1 MAFLVDSHVL
11 FWILAKPALLGK
23 RAKQIIELESEIF
36 FSSISIAEFK
46 IKAMLGKVDFPDS
59 IYDAIVGNDFV
70 ELTFSSQHALEMGR
84 YGSLARHEPF
94 DRMILAQASKER
106 LRLLTAD
113 KVLLGLGLDFVV
125 DATL

>member
-11 FWILAKPALLGK
+11 FWTLAKPALLGK

-36 FSSISIAEFK
+36 FSSISLAEFK
-46 IKAMLGKVDFPDS
+46 IKAMLGKVSFPDS
-59 IYDAIVGNDFV
+59 IYESIVDNDFV
-70 ELTFSSQHALEMGR
+70 ELPFLSQHALEMGR
-84 YGSLARHEPF
+84 FGSLVKHEPF
-94 DRMILAQASKER
+94 DRMILAQASHER

-113 KVLLGLGLDFVV
+113 KVLLELGLDFVV